1 VSNLVPLD
9 KVVHDSNSV
18 VTVGTFDGVH
28 AGHRSLIQ
36 KLVIRANE
44 LHCRSVVV
52 TFDPHPREILQPGNQ
67 GIGLLTSLE
76 ERAELLGELG
86 VDIMVVIPFNR
97 DFSLMSSE
105 TFLKDI
111 IFEKIGLKSFI
122 IGYDHHFGKDR
133 EGDKSTVEEL
143 GKRLGFNVEV
153 VEAREINQVIVSSSL
168 ARRSLINDGDIH
180 TVKECL
186 GRSYQLN
193 GIVVFGDGRGRTIG
207 YPTANVRI
215 INPRKIIPKNG
226 VYAVWVD
233 VDEHRYAG
241 MMNIGVRPTFGLQEE
256 RSLEVH
262 IIDFDQDIYGKR
274 IRIHFE
280 SRLRDEMKFDSV
292 EALKSQLDRD
302 RMLAIQRLKS

>member
-1 VSNLVPLD
+1 MSNLVPLD

>member
-1 VSNLVPLD
+1 MSRLVSLD
-9 KVVHDSNSV
+9 HVEYDANSV

-36 KLVIRANE
+36 QLVVRAKE

-52 TFDPHPREILQPGNQ
+52 TFDPHPREILQPGSQ
-67 GIGLLTSLE
+67 GIGLLTSLD
-76 ERAELLGELG
+76 ERAELLGQLG

-97 DFSLMSSE
+97 DFSLLSSE
-105 TFLKDI
+105 SFLKDI
-111 IFEKIGLKSFI
+111 IFKKIGLKAFI

-133 EGDKSTVEEL
+133 LGDKSTVEQI
-143 GKRLGFNVEV
+143 GKDLGFTVEV

-186 GRSYQLN
+186 GRSYQLT
-193 GIVVFGDGRGRTIG
+193 GIVVYGDGRGRTLG
-207 YPTANVRI
+207 YPTANLRLL
-215 INPRKIIPKNG
+215 NPRKIIPKNG

-233 VDEHRYAG
+233 IDDRRYAG
-241 MMNIGVRPTFGLQEE
+241 MMNIGLRPTFGIHDD

-262 IIDFDQDIYGKR
+262 LLDFNDDLYGKR

-280 SRLRDEMKFDSV
+280 SRLRDEMKFGSV
-292 EALKSQLDRD
+292 DALKEQLAADRL
-302 RMLAIQRLKS
+302 LAIQRLKS

>member
-76 ERAELLGELG
+76 ERADLLGELG

-215 INPRKIIPKNG
+215 INPRKIIPKYG